1 MQKRRLQRARLT
13 EKRAYKMYKKGRLWL
28 VAGLST
34 FTLET
39 GLVQLQA
46 MADTT
51 STPVSQ
57 VEKTTDHA
65 NSSATLTTK
74 VATNTND
81 TANADTKSSNS
92 SSVHA
97 TTDNSSGAATASDDR
112 AKTSVAEHTLS
123 SATDGTKTTD
133 SSTTDLTDST
143 TSHSSS
149 VATAN
154 VSATSA
160 AQTART
166 VNGTTNSAVSPNK
179 VTASAAATE
188 IESDSVKTKEI
199 TKTTGTA
206 KAVSLA
212 VTDTSMS
219 QIKLRSARAAV
230 ATVATISSTTKMY
243 DGVAGTPDRYTVT
256 LADGIK
262 APTDWAV
269 TKDPNV
275 YTDIDLSDF
284 DKNQFGRGI
293 GTYPIAF
300 SEFGLSKLA
309 EANDSLDI
317 TAANVVTG
325 TLTIEQ
331 APVHSA
337 AITIGSTSIDYG
349 DSKPSSYQ
357 ITVTNGYFDKYNAP
371 STWTL
376 VDSTSSGVIKT
387 TYTIA
392 SDSGDIAV
400 PTATEAGTYVLALSA
415 QGLAALQQANPNYEF
430 TADSIVNGQ
439 LVIAAHDII
448 TMGATTVLVNKTTS
462 TVQVAV
468 NSRAVS
474 VPGDW
479 EVYYNDKL
487 TDSIV
492 YKVPVSY
499 TTYSTAV
506 DTSTVGKY
514 TITLTDAA
522 MATLAQ
528 LNSSTVFNN
537 TNVGDGVVLVKES
550 NAVTISP
557 SNYGAKASVN
567 NNVTAAS
574 IQNARDKGI
583 NLLYGQGLYLVLP
596 LLNVAQSEMTVDN
609 LTEYVIIPAGFKVAT
624 TGNGD
629 TVQVATDPVGALTA
643 AIETMMTKN
652 NVTYQGLAVTQLT
665 DYNGRQTFKVHLDQT
680 AAYSNGLFET
690 MVYTL
695 LPTIAVQSSGVTS
708 GLIGNQVSSP
718 DSAVIY
724 VTDDPNENNGS
735 YSLKD
740 QNYPN
745 IDKVAK
751 ALGVA
756 DAVTI
761 SSSFT
766 DYLYTY
772 TLKAAEA
779 DDIYMLQ
786 APDGSSLGIIVVSG
800 NVGTTYVPSR
810 ELQTITSSGNDYYYL
825 NPDSIPRTRTYDS
838 PDQRTYTLTYQRY
851 VTTTTDTAAKI
862 TIALASKVYDNN
874 VTTDPS
880 RYTVYLPTEYTA
892 PSDWTAD
899 SAATAVDG
907 TTAYQVSTDYL
918 NTTAIDQNVGTYAV
932 TLNSAGMAALSAAN
946 PDFLIAGDVNVGGTL
961 TITQRP
967 VTITLPDTI
976 LWANGQEQNITPV
989 ITGVVAVQSLDYTLT
1004 SGLTDPDTTTITATL
1019 TNAAANSNYK
1029 LTNSPS
1035 GQLTVGA
1042 VTVVYQYGY
1051 RDKAG
1056 TLHVVTTANGTATHG
1071 TDVTA
1076 KDYLSYTTSDTTA
1089 THAKTG
1095 YTLQPESTGYQAD
1108 GTLADIGGQVVYTY
1122 LANTEKIAVVY
1133 VDQDKNNVILYQ
1145 VPLSGSFG
1153 THTNYTTVQDIAAY
1167 EKLGYVL
1174 ASDEVPAQLEFDQDT
1189 EQTYYVYLKHGTIT
1203 ATVDQPGNV
1212 AVSDLMK
1219 TSQRTIHYVY
1229 ADNTPTDLA
1238 DVLQTVTYTRTAT
1251 VDAVDRTVLSYGN
1264 WTTTVN
1270 SYPAI
1275 ESPTITGYTADQTT
1289 IAAAVPASMGE
1300 TTETTVRYSV
1310 NSETIRVQFVDGTT
1324 DNQVLGYIDLNG
1336 KYGDAADYTVT
1347 ADIAK
1352 YAKLGYEPVRSDLPN
1367 QLIYNQNAQVYTV
1380 ILAHRHMTVSVDH
1393 PGQPGQAIDAD
1404 YPAGP
1409 KYPAGTGRDSLE
1421 QTVTR
1426 TITYQY
1432 ASGESAAE
1440 TVNQSVTFNRTAT
1453 FDMATGKQ
1461 LTYGDWTVAPGQSAL
1476 LAAVTSPTIT
1486 GYQASVTEVEAA
1498 SVTSH
1503 DKPHLIAITYT
1514 AKSQTATVA
1523 FVDVTSGK
1531 TLPTTVVT
1539 GAYGTTNDYSPVS
1552 QITAYEKLG
1561 YRLVSNNVPTT
1572 GIIFDQDDVIKSY
1585 TVKLAHQMTTVTPT
1599 KPGQP
1604 GQPVDSAHPE
1614 GPKYPA
1620 GTGLKDLTTSVQRVI
1635 TYVYND
1641 GQTAAPTVTQTV
1653 SFERKATFD
1662 QVTKVVTYMDW
1673 RTPESALTEAY
1684 AVVESPIIAGYTP
1697 NATRVA
1703 SVTVSAKDTES
1714 RQTVTYQANL
1724 ETATVTYVDATTGH
1738 RLGTSVTLT
1747 GRFGTQ
1753 ADYQPTTMI
1762 AQYTQAGYV
1771 LMGSDYPAT
1780 GVTFNQAGV
1789 VQKYTV
1795 YLAHNKIVITAPDQ
1809 LTKTI
1814 TQTVHY
1820 QDQAGHTL
1828 QADTIRT
1835 LTFTR
1840 SGMKDAVTGVA
1851 TYRDWAPTKLNFTA
1865 VSAPTIAKYH
1875 ALTATTQAV
1884 AITAASAD
1892 DVQTLTY
1899 ALDVPTP
1906 TKPVKPTKPAKPTKP
1921 TTSDD
1926 LIKPT
1931 TKPITAAKPT
1941 QLTKPATVVK
1951 DFQATTGNQTPAKST
1966 RTLVSSRIKAVKT
1979 APASAVIKPGSKV
1992 TEPAHKAQADTT
2004 SRLPQTGETR
2014 RSEAAA
2020 ETLGLTLATLL
2031 LGFGGLKRKRHE
2043 K

>member
-1 MQKRRLQRARLT
+1 MTR
-13 EKRAYKMYKKGRLWL
+13 
-28 VAGLST
+28 
-34 FTLET
+34 
-39 GLVQLQA
+39 
-46 MADTT
+46 
-51 STPVSQ
+51 
-57 VEKTTDHA
+57 
-65 NSSATLTTK
+65 
-74 VATNTND
+74 
-81 TANADTKSSNS
+81 ANADTESSDS

-97 TTDNSSGAATASDDR
+97 TTNNSSGAATASDDR
-112 AKTSVAEHTLS
+112 TKSSVAEHTLS
-123 SATDGTKTTD
+123 SATDGTKATN
-133 SSTTDLTDST
+133 SSTTDLTNST

-149 VATAN
+149 VTTAN

-166 VNGTTNSAVSPNK
+166 ANGATDSAVSPNK
-179 VTASAAATE
+179 VTASAAVTE

-212 VTDTSMS
+212 ATDTSTS

-376 VDSTSSGVIKT
+376 VDSTSSGVVKT

-392 SDSGDIAV
+392 SDSGDITV

-439 LVIAAHDII
+439 IVIAAHDII
-448 TMGATTVLVNKTTS
+448 TMGATTVLVNKTAS

-479 EVYYNDKL
+479 EVHYNDKL

-522 MATLAQ
+522 MATLGQ
-528 LNSSTVFNN
+528 LNSGTVFNN
-537 TNVGDGVVLVKES
+537 NNVGDGVVLVKES

-557 SNYGAKASVN
+557 SNYGAKASVYVVEAGVVEP
-567 NNVTAAS
+567 VTTTS
-574 IQNARDKGI
+574 IQSARDKGI

-624 TGNGD
+624 IGNGG
-629 TVQVATDPVGALTA
+629 TIQVATDPVGALTA

-695 LPTIAVQSSGVTS
+695 LPTIAVQSSGVTG

-810 ELQTITSSGNDYYYL
+810 ELQAITSSGNDYYYL

-862 TIALASKVYDNN
+862 TIAPASKVYDNN

-892 PSDWTAD
+892 PSNWTAD
-899 SAATAVDG
+899 SAATAVGG

-932 TLNSAGMAALSAAN
+932 TLNSAGMAALAAAN

-989 ITGVVAVQSLDYTLT
+989 ITGVVAGQSLDYTLT
-1004 SGLTDPDTTTITATL
+1004 SGLTDPGTTTITAKL
-1019 TNAAANSNYK
+1019 AANSNYQ
-1029 LTNSPS
+1029 LTNSTS

-1056 TLHVVTTANGTATHG
+1056 TLYVVTTANGTATHG

-1089 THAKTG
+1089 GHAKTG

-1108 GTLADIGGQVVYTY
+1108 GTLADVGGQVVYTY

-1133 VDQDKNNVILYQ
+1133 VDQDKNNVILNQ
-1145 VPLSGSFG
+1145 IPLSGSFG
-1153 THTNYTTVQDIAAY
+1153 TPTNYTTAQDIAAY

-1174 ASDEVPAQLEFDQDT
+1174 ASDKVPAPLDFDQDT

-1238 DVLQTVTYTRTAT
+1238 DVLQTVTYTRAAT
-1251 VDAVDRTVLSYGN
+1251 VDAVDGTVLSYGN

-1300 TTETTVRYSV
+1300 TTDTTVRYSV

-1352 YAKLGYEPVRSDLPN
+1352 YAKLGYEPVNSDLPD
-1367 QLIYNQNAQVYTV
+1367 QLIYKQNTQVYTV
-1380 ILAHRHMTVSVDH
+1380 TLAHRHVTVTVDH

-1409 KYPAGTGRDSLE
+1409 KYPAGTGRDSLQ
-1421 QTVTR
+1421 QTVVR

-1486 GYQASVTEVEAA
+1486 GYQASVAKVEEAT
-1498 SVTSH
+1498 VTSH
-1503 DKPHLIAITYT
+1503 DKPRSIAITYM
-1514 AKSQTATVA
+1514 AKSQTAAVA

-1561 YRLVSNNVPTT
+1561 YKLVSNNVPTT
-1572 GIIFDQDDVIKSY
+1572 GIIFNQDDVIKSY
-1585 TVKLAHQMTTVTPT
+1585 TVKLAHRITTVTPT

-1604 GQPVDSAHPE
+1604 GQPVDPNHPE

-1620 GTGLKDLTTSVQRVI
+1620 GTGLNDLTTSVRRVI
-1635 TYVYND
+1635 NYVYSD

-1653 SFERKATFD
+1653 NFERMATFD
-1662 QVTKVVTYMDW
+1662 QVTKVVTYTDW
-1673 RTPESALTEAY
+1673 RTPESASIGAY

-1703 SVTVSAKDTES
+1703 GVTVSAQDTES
-1714 RQTVTYQANL
+1714 QQTVTYQANL
-1724 ETATVTYVDATTGH
+1724 ETATVTYIDATTGH

-1753 ADYQPTTMI
+1753 VDYQPTTMI

-1771 LMGSDYPAT
+1771 LIGSDYPAR

-1795 YLAHNKIVITAPDQ
+1795 YLAHNKIAITAPDQ

-1840 SGMKDAVTGVA
+1840 SGIEDAVTGVA
-1851 TYRDWAPTKLNFTA
+1851 TYRDWAPTGLNFTA
-1865 VSAPTIAKYH
+1865 MSAPTIAKYH

-1884 AITAASAD
+1884 TITAASAD

-1899 ALDVPTP
+1899 ALDVPTSI
-1906 TKPVKPTKPAKPTKP
+1906 KPGKPTKPAKP

-1941 QLTKPATVVK
+1941 PIKPATVVK
-1951 DFQATTGNQTPAKST
+1951 ADQATTGNQTIPKST
-1966 RTLVSSRIKAVKT
+1966 RTSVPSRIKVVKA
-1979 APASAVIKPGSKV
+1979 APVSAAIKLESKV
-1992 TEPAHKAQADTT
+1992 TEPAHKAQSDTPGQ
-2004 SRLPQTGETR
+2004 LPQTGETR

-2031 LGFGGLKRKRHE
+2031 LGFGGLRRKRHDE
-2043 K
+2043 

>member
-1 MQKRRLQRARLT
+1 MQRRRLQRAQLT
-13 EKRAYKMYKKGRLWL
+13 EKRTYKMYKKGRLWL
-28 VAGLST
+28 IAGLST
-34 FTLET
+34 FTL
-39 GLVQLQA
+39 GASLLP
-46 MADTT
+46 MMGRADTT
-51 STPVSQ
+51 STTAEQQGTGTETTGNQVTLASKSVGSSSMANDGEEKTNNSQ
-57 VEKTTDHA
+57 VETSSEASNVTASTEAKSTESTTQTVVDSTVTSTATETTRANGATNQTSKMSIVDTTSNNTEQNQAVGGTTDSTASTATIEDQAEAANRATTDGKINTATVATKTTTTASYATADISTNTIRGAQKLARATVATVATVNSATKTYDGKIDTPNRYTITLTDGTKAPSDWAVTSTASVYTVTDLTDVDTSKFGSSVGTYTLALSTAGITKLAEA
-65 NSSATLTTK
+65 NSSADITAANVATGTLTIK
-74 VATNTND
+74 QAPVP
-81 TANADTKSSNS
+81 TAIITIGS
-92 SSVHA
+92 
-97 TTDNSSGAATASDDR
+97 ASIDYGD
-112 AKTSVAEHTLS
+112 AKPSTYTITVPSQYAVPGTWTLAS
-123 SATDGTKTTD
+123 SATDGT
-133 SSTTDLTDST
+133 
-143 TSHSSS
+143 
-149 VATAN
+149 
-154 VSATSA
+154 
-160 AQTART
+160 
-166 VNGTTNSAVSPNK
+166 TN
-179 VTASAAATE
+179 
-188 IESDSVKTKEI
+188 
-199 TKTTGTA
+199 
-206 KAVSLA
+206 
-212 VTDTSMS
+212 
-219 QIKLRSARAAV
+219 
-230 ATVATISSTTKMY
+230 
-243 DGVAGTPDRYTVT
+243 
-256 LADGIK
+256 
-262 APTDWAV
+262 
-269 TKDPNV
+269 
-275 YTDIDLSDF
+275 
-284 DKNQFGRGI
+284 
-293 GTYPIAF
+293 
-300 SEFGLSKLA
+300 
-309 EANDSLDI
+309 
-317 TAANVVTG
+317 
-325 TLTIEQ
+325 
-331 APVHSA
+331 
-337 AITIGSTSIDYG
+337 
-349 DSKPSSYQ
+349 
-357 ITVTNGYFDKYNAP
+357 
-371 STWTL
+371 
-376 VDSTSSGVIKT
+376 

-392 SDSGDIAV
+392 SSSGDVMV
-400 PTATEAGTYVLALSA
+400 PTATQSGTYQLVLSD
-415 QGLAALQQANPNYEF
+415 QGLTALQQANPNAAI
-430 TADSIVNGQ
+430 TADTIIAGS

-448 TMGATTVLVNKTTS
+448 TMGATTIVVNKTTS
-462 TVQVAV
+462 TVPVTV
-468 NSRAVS
+468 NSRTIV
-474 VPGDW
+474 VPTGWTIRYD
-479 EVYYNDKL
+479 DIQ
-487 TDSIV
+487 TDAIV
-492 YKVPVSY
+492 YDVPVSD
-499 TTYSTAV
+499 TTYSEAVNTAV
-506 DTSTVGKY
+506 VDKY
-514 TITLTDAA
+514 TITLTDDT
-522 MATLAQ
+522 MKTLAN
-528 LNSSTVFNN
+528 LNSSTTFNS
-537 TNVGDGVVLVKES
+537 TTVGKGVVLVKAS
-550 NAVTISP
+550 AAVAISP
-557 SNYGAKASVN
+557 ANYGAQASAETP
-567 NNVTAAS
+567 VTGLTIS
-574 IQNARDKGI
+574 HARTKGI
-583 NLLYGQGLYLVLP
+583 DLAYGQALYLILP
-596 LLNVAQSEMTVDN
+596 LINMNPSGMTVAN
-609 LTEYVIIPAGFKVAT
+609 LTDYVIIPSGFKVAT
-624 TGNGD
+624 NSEGAINI
-629 TVQVATDPVGALTA
+629 ATDPSSVLTS
-643 AIETMMTKN
+643 AIEAMMTKN
-652 NVTYQGLAVTQLT
+652 DVTYQGLKVTQLT
-665 DYNGRQTFKVHLDQT
+665 DYRGRQTFKIHFDKT
-680 AAYSNGLFET
+680 T
-690 MVYTL
+690 VYDGGAFATLKYAL
-695 LPTIAVQSSGVTS
+695 LPVIAVQNTGVTS

-718 DSAVIY
+718 DSAVVY
-724 VTDDPNENNGS
+724 VTDDSNENNGS
-735 YSLKD
+735 YSLNL
-740 QNYPN
+740 QNYTN
-745 IDKVAK
+745 IDSVAD
-751 ALGVA
+751 ALGIA

-761 SSSFT
+761 GSGFT
-766 DYLYTY
+766 SYLYHY
-772 TLKAAEA
+772 TLSAKTIT
-779 DDIYMLQ
+779 DTYSLVGN
-786 APDGSSLGIIVVSG
+786 DGTSLGEVTFTGDSG
-800 NVGTTYVPSR
+800 KTYVPMTK
-810 ELQTITSSGNDYYYL
+810 LPMTITQNGVTYYWNTSAVSLTQTYSG
-825 NPDSIPRTRTYDS
+825 DSNS
-838 PDQRTYTLTYQRY
+838 NYTVTYQRY

-862 TIALASKVYDNN
+862 TIAPASKVYDNN
-874 VTTDPS
+874 ATTDPS
-880 RYTVYLPTEYTA
+880 CYTVYLPTEYTA

-899 SAATAVDG
+899 SAATAMDG

-932 TLNSAGMAALSAAN
+932 TLNSAGMAALAAAN

-989 ITGVVAVQSLDYTLT
+989 ITGVVAGQSLDYTLT

-1019 TNAAANSNYK
+1019 TNATANSNYK

-1042 VTVVYQYGY
+1042 VAVVYQYGY

-1076 KDYLSYTTSDTTA
+1076 KGYLSYTTSDTTA

-1108 GTLADIGGQVVYTY
+1108 GTLADVGGQVVYTY

-1133 VDQDKNNVILYQ
+1133 VDQDKNNVILKQ
-1145 VPLSGSFG
+1145 IPLSGSFG
-1153 THTNYTTVQDIAAY
+1153 THTNYTTAQDIAAY

-1264 WTTTVN
+1264 WTTNVN

-1324 DNQVLGYIDLNG
+1324 DNQVLSYIDLNG

-1352 YAKLGYEPVRSDLPN
+1352 YAKLGYEPVNSDLPD
-1367 QLIYNQNAQVYTV
+1367 QLIYKQNTQVYTV
-1380 ILAHRHMTVSVDH
+1380 TLAHRHVTVSVDH

-1539 GAYGTTNDYSPVS
+1539 GAYGTTNSYSPVS
-1552 QITAYEKLG
+1552 QIAAYEKLG

-1572 GIIFDQDDVIKSY
+1572 GITFDQNDVIKSY

-1604 GQPVDSAHPE
+1604 GQPVDPAHPE

-1662 QVTKVVTYMDW
+1662 QVTKVVTYTDW
-1673 RTPESALTEAY
+1673 RTPESALTGAY

-1828 QADTIRT
+1828 QADTIRA

-1851 TYRDWAPTKLNFTA
+1851 TYRDWAPTGLNFTA

-1906 TKPVKPTKPAKPTKP
+1906 TKPVKLTKPAKPTKP

-1979 APASAVIKPGSKV
+1979 APASAIIKPGSKV

-2014 RSEAAA
+2014 WSEMAA